1 MNIDLNID
9 NYELDDILN
18 LFKIDYDFNHDDLKR
33 VKKYVLQTHPDK
45 SKLSKEYFLFFTK
58 AYKIIYAI
66 YNTREKREK
75 STTYILNEDDDNKEL
90 LKKVSKK
97 EDFNKIFNE
106 LFHKLNVK
114 EDNGYG
120 DWLTSDEDMDY
131 SETSKQDLHRTIEN
145 KKSKARALI
154 IKQDIKELGADGD
167 SNGYNELIDDNIECY
182 QTGIFSS
189 LQYEDLYKAHTETV
203 IPVTQEDYKA
213 RKHFNNDNDLK
224 LYREKQDNRPK
235 TQEESKEILNNKYK
249 SQEKEDIKRIY
260 KLVKQDEIIE
270 KKNQDFINNFKLLT
284 R

>member
-106 LFHKLNVK
+106 LFDKLNVK

-131 SETSKQDLHRTIEN
+131 TETSKQDLHRTIEN

-213 RKHFNNDNDLK
+213 RKQFNNDNDLK

>member
-1 MNIDLNID
+1 
-9 NYELDDILN
+9 
-18 LFKIDYDFNHDDLKR
+18 
-33 VKKYVLQTHPDK
+33 
-45 SKLSKEYFLFFTK
+45 
-58 AYKIIYAI
+58 
-66 YNTREKREK
+66 
-75 STTYILNEDDDNKEL
+75 
-90 LKKVSKK
+90 
-97 EDFNKIFNE
+97 
-106 LFHKLNVK
+106 VK

-154 IKQDIKELGADGD
+154 VKHDIKELGGDGD
-167 SNGYNELIDDNIECY
+167 SNCYNELIDDNIECY

-213 RKHFNNDNDLK
+213 RKQFNNDNDLK

>member
-45 SKLSKEYFLFFTK
+45 SKLPKEYFLFFTK

-106 LFHKLNVK
+106 LFDKLNVK

-154 IKQDIKELGADGD
+154 VKHDIKELGGDGD
-167 SNGYNELIDDNIECY
+167 SNCYNELIDDNIECY

-213 RKHFNNDNDLK
+213 RKQFNNDNDLK

>member
-33 VKKYVLQTHPDK
+33 VKRYVLQTHPDK

-106 LFHKLNVK
+106 LFDKLNVK

-145 KKSKARALI
+145 KKSK
-154 IKQDIKELGADGD
+154 
-167 SNGYNELIDDNIECY
+167 
-182 QTGIFSS
+182 
-189 LQYEDLYKAHTETV
+189 
-203 IPVTQEDYKA
+203 
-213 RKHFNNDNDLK
+213 
-224 LYREKQDNRPK
+224 
-235 TQEESKEILNNKYK
+235 
-249 SQEKEDIKRIY
+249 
-260 KLVKQDEIIE
+260 
-270 KKNQDFINNFKLLT
+270 
-284 R
+284 

>member
-90 LKKVSKK
+90 LKKISKK
-97 EDFNKIFNE
+97 ADFNKIFNE
-106 LFHKLNVK
+106 LFDKLNMK

-131 SETSKQDLHRTIEN
+131 TETSKQDLHRTIEN

-213 RKHFNNDNDLK
+213 RKQFNNDNDLK

-260 KLVKQDEIIE
+260 KLVKQDEIIK
-270 KKNQDFINNFKLLT
+270 KKNEAFVNNFKLLKG
-284 R
+284 

>member
-106 LFHKLNVK
+106 LFDKLNVK

-131 SETSKQDLHRTIEN
+131 SETSKQDLHTTIEN

-154 IKQDIKELGADGD
+154 VKHDIKELGGDGD
-167 SNGYNELIDDNIECY
+167 SNCYNELIDDNIECY

-270 KKNQDFINNFKLLT
+270 KKKSRFY
-284 R
+284 